1 MRTARLFSTTLILL
15 LISALFL
22 PSGSAQDYT
31 RWHLPEGAIVR
42 FENGGVRDFA
52 YLPDGNR
59 LIVLSA
65 IGLWIYDVH
74 TGEELELFTD
84 LGTKQVW
91 NFMVPSPDGQ
101 TVASSSW
108 QTIELWNTVTGEH
121 IGTFT
126 GYPGWIRAMAFSPDG
141 KTLASGN
148 NGTVILWDMNRI
160 PVPDQ

>member
-1 MRTARLFSTTLILL
+1 MGTARLFSTTLILL

-22 PSGSAQDYT
+22 ASGSAQDYT

-42 FENGGVRDFA
+42 FEKGGVRDFA

-59 LIVLSA
+59 R
-65 IGLWIYDVH
+65 
-74 TGEELELFTD
+74 
-84 LGTKQVW
+84 
-91 NFMVPSPDGQ
+91 
-101 TVASSSW
+101 
-108 QTIELWNTVTGEH
+108 
-121 IGTFT
+121 
-126 GYPGWIRAMAFSPDG
+126 WIRAMAFSPDG